1 MRFNPAC
8 RKSFAFAPSCLR
20 TGPLAPFAPNDGFR
34 RSLRFA
40 RLGTR
45 LAGRRGV
52 ILNEK
57 GASARLSAREA
68 SHRSDTHLRVQSPLL
83 FQAFPRTFLL
93 LLCLFRQSEA
103 QPAGWA
109 FLIPL
114 RHSSFSPQNFAA
126 QTFAGAPPYGPRRKA
141 GIHFITPTQ
150 PLKPLGKAIPG
161 RFCFCNNTLYN
172 HFCPDAG
179 QG

>member
-1 MRFNPAC
+1 MQRADKNKITRRSISALRSFEKSRFSTPF
-8 RKSFAFAPSCLR
+8 SLSCLR

-34 RSLRFA
+34 RLLRSA

-93 LLCLFRQSEA
+93 LLCLFRQSESRA
-103 QPAGWA
+103 HTRL
-109 FLIPL
+109 FLVC
-114 RHSSFSPQNFAA
+114 R
-126 QTFAGAPPYGPRRKA
+126 
-141 GIHFITPTQ
+141 
-150 PLKPLGKAIPG
+150 KPLARRVVQKKTDVDNGKRKTPFAILEV
-161 RFCFCNNTLYN
+161 RSANCTSK
-172 HFCPDAG
+172 
-179 QG
+179 QREVIQK